1 MKRMHALVVAS
12 DYCACVYSHFLMY
25 YTQQQPILNAN
36 DAMYI
41 KPQFTV
47 ADIGTYTCVVQN
59 VVGTTLWE
67 EALVALDK

>member
-1 MKRMHALVVAS
+1 MHVFNLSFA
-12 DYCACVYSHFLMY
+12 CAT
-25 YTQQQPILNAN
+25 YTQQPIPNAN

-41 KPQFTV
+41 KPQFTIE
-47 ADIGTYTCVVQN
+47 DIGTYTCVVQN